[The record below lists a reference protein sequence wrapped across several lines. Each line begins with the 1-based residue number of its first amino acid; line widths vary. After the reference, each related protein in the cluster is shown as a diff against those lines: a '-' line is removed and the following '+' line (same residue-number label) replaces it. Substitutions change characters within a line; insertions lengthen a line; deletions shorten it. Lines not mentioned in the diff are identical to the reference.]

1 MSEWLERAREHR
13 AGLRSAIG
21 RVERALSGPAG
32 GDRAAAWS
40 KELGEEL
47 TDLSAALD
55 LHVVTT
61 EAPDGLLADIVM
73 AAPRLAHRVELTKAD
88 HVSLRRLLADAFAS
102 LDGASSDGGVSEARD
117 RVVDLLTALVRHRH
131 LGADLVYEA
140 YNVDIEASD

>member
-32 GDRAAAWS
+32 GDRADAWS
-40 KELGEEL
+40 KELREEL

-61 EAPDGLLADIVM
+61 EAQDGLLADIVI
-73 AAPRLAHRVELTKAD
+73 AAPRLVHRVELTKAD
-88 HVSLRRLLADAFAS
+88 HVELRRRLGAAGTS
-102 LDGASSDGGVSEARD
+102 LDAAVDEAGVQAARD
-117 RVVDLLTALVRHRH
+117 AVVELLTALVRHRH